1 MDATTLVLY
10 LCINNQVKNVSLSL
24 QLKYVATNVPYVL
37 CRRQSVERCAHYL
50 LPGFPGLQPA
60 HPLLKTIC
68 SKYGLALLKMGIMM
82 PETC

>member
-1 MDATTLVLY
+1 MDVKTLVLY
-10 LCINNQVKNVSLSL
+10 LCINNQVKNISLSL

-37 CRRQSVERCAHYL
+37 CRRQSVERCAHGL

-68 SKYGLALLKMGIMM
+68 SNIWSSA
-82 PETC
+82 PEDVHNDD